1 MALQHLRSGTAN
13 KRPIPTAMSDGQLA
27 VNTNLASPGLFFKDS
42 NGDLVKAGP
51 VHVGTT
57 APNASPASTAA
68 TALVANTIYQ
78 ILTVGTSDFT
88 AVGASA
94 NTVGTVFTATGTTT
108 GTGTVSG
115 QQGNE
120 KGEQWLDTTNSL
132 YVMKVYDGTGW
143 RVTDSIS
150 LANGSAAAPSLHFG
164 SDTNTG
170 LFRSAADSL
179 AITTAGTQRVVV
191 DSSGR
196 VGIGNTVMSSFT
208 ANSSDN
214 LVVGDGSGS
223 EGITVYSAAQGSVSF
238 ADGTSGNAAYRGA
251 IEYNH
256 TVDQLAFRTAGTGN
270 RMVIDSSGRLL
281 LGTTTEGEGN
291 ADDLTVATSGHT
303 GMTIR
308 SGTANRG
315 NIYFSDGTSGD
326 AEYRGYIEYNH
337 DGDKLSFGTA
347 NSTRLHINSSG
358 NCGIG
363 TTSPSQILEL
373 KSVEPRICLNGTTE
387 NNEKGIEFEHNGTRR
402 GHIFHNASTGEL
414 SVSAGDN
421 STGHFITFN
430 TNNGSE
436 SARIT
441 SDGKIGVGTS
451 SPSESL
457 EVAGNGFKV
466 SGQTSGV
473 TDEGLTF
480 DWDSGSNNGRIF
492 SESAGS
498 SNLLFY
504 TTASGS
510 RGERMRLNSSGY
522 LGLGTSSP
530 QRMLHIAGGAQTGLK
545 ISGNNTGSTSSD
557 GFDIYVRDDN
567 NGVELNQR
575 EASHIALLTS
585 GSEKMRLD
593 SSGNVI
599 IGTTSAATASQLTVR
614 AASPNLSLYATPGNA
629 SIINLGDTDA
639 YNIGRIKYDNS
650 NNSLQFDANNAER
663 LRITS
668 DGKIGVGVTSPS
680 TVLHLKDSADT
691 YLTLQAGTTDGNDG
705 VLFKNSGGTQ
715 KGALVYDTDDN
726 YLLFNVNSAERMRLD
741 SSGRLGIGT
750 ASPDYGLH
758 LHSSSSYFKISN
770 SGTGEGGSDGMLIGI
785 DGTGNSDFW
794 NYENKFIRF
803 ATNNSERLR
812 ITSDGKLGVGTTN
825 PGGNLTVTDASTYT
839 LDVKANGGAGALLTT
854 LGGSASLAL
863 GTNNTERMRID
874 SSGKVG
880 ININNPGSY
889 NSAGNEL
896 VLGNTGNNGGLT
908 IVSGTGN
915 NGHIFFADGT
925 SGGALNRGIIKYEHG
940 SDSMAF
946 NTAESERMR
955 IDSSGIVLIGKSAV
969 STTTSGATFGYG
981 NGENHFVNNTSD
993 SGSRVVL
1000 INRQGSNG
1008 ISVDFRKADSVV
1020 GTITVD
1026 SSSTSYNTSSDYRLK
1041 ENVVNIADG
1050 ITRVKQLAPRRFNF
1064 IEDSD
1069 KTVDGFLAHEAQIVV
1084 PEAVTGEKDGEEM
1097 QGIDQSKLV
1106 PLLTAALQEAIAKI
1120 ETLEQRLSDAGIA

>member
-1 MALQHLRSGTAN
+1 
-13 KRPIPTAMSDGQLA
+13 
-27 VNTNLASPGLFFKDS
+27 
-42 NGDLVKAGP
+42 
-51 VHVGTT
+51 
-57 APNASPASTAA
+57 
-68 TALVANTIYQ
+68 
-78 ILTVGTSDFT
+78 
-88 AVGASA
+88 
-94 NTVGTVFTATGTTT
+94 
-108 GTGTVSG
+108 
-115 QQGNE
+115 
-120 KGEQWLDTTNSL
+120 
-132 YVMKVYDGTGW
+132 
-143 RVTDSIS
+143 
-150 LANGSAAAPSLHFG
+150 
-164 SDTNTG
+164 
-170 LFRSAADSL
+170 
-179 AITTAGTQRVVV
+179 
-191 DSSGR
+191 
-196 VGIGNTVMSSFT
+196 
-208 ANSSDN
+208 
-214 LVVGDGSGS
+214 
-223 EGITVYSAAQGSVSF
+223 
-238 ADGTSGNAAYRGA
+238 
-251 IEYNH
+251 
-256 TVDQLAFRTAGTGN
+256 
-270 RMVIDSSGRLL
+270 
-281 LGTTTEGEGN
+281 TTEGEGN

-414 SVSAGDN
+414 SISAGDN

-614 AASPNLSLYATPGNA
+614 
-629 SIINLGDTDA
+629 
-639 YNIGRIKYDNS
+639 
-650 NNSLQFDANNAER
+650 
-663 LRITS
+663 
-668 DGKIGVGVTSPS
+668 
-680 TVLHLKDSADT
+680 
-691 YLTLQAGTTDGNDG
+691 
-705 VLFKNSGGTQ
+705 
-715 KGALVYDTDDN
+715 
-726 YLLFNVNSAERMRLD
+726 
-741 SSGRLGIGT
+741 
-750 ASPDYGLH
+750 
-758 LHSSSSYFKISN
+758 
-770 SGTGEGGSDGMLIGI
+770 
-785 DGTGNSDFW
+785 
-794 NYENKFIRF
+794 
-803 ATNNSERLR
+803 
-812 ITSDGKLGVGTTN
+812 
-825 PGGNLTVTDASTYT
+825 
-839 LDVKANGGAGALLTT
+839 
-854 LGGSASLAL
+854 
-863 GTNNTERMRID
+863 
-874 SSGKVG
+874 
-880 ININNPGSY
+880 
-889 NSAGNEL
+889 
-896 VLGNTGNNGGLT
+896 
-908 IVSGTGN
+908 
-915 NGHIFFADGT
+915 
-925 SGGALNRGIIKYEHG
+925 
-940 SDSMAF
+940 
-946 NTAESERMR
+946 
-955 IDSSGIVLIGKSAV
+955 
-969 STTTSGATFGYG
+969 
-981 NGENHFVNNTSD
+981 
-993 SGSRVVL
+993 
-1000 INRQGSNG
+1000 
-1008 ISVDFRKADSVV
+1008 
-1020 GTITVD
+1020 
-1026 SSSTSYNTSSDYRLK
+1026 
-1041 ENVVNIADG
+1041 
-1050 ITRVKQLAPRRFNF
+1050 
-1064 IEDSD
+1064 
-1069 KTVDGFLAHEAQIVV
+1069 
-1084 PEAVTGEKDGEEM
+1084 
-1097 QGIDQSKLV
+1097 
-1106 PLLTAALQEAIAKI
+1106 
-1120 ETLEQRLSDAGIA
+1120 